1 MMSLVEE
8 VQIILFVLINES
20 GQKIRYNVTKGNP
33 LPLIYLHF
41 FFDVLSLDVACKRW
55 QFIKRVFKNS
65 FIIVR
70 TD

>member
-8 VQIILFVLINES
+8 VQIMLFVLINES
-20 GQKIRYNVTKGNP
+20 EQKIRYVPKGNP